1 MMVSAT
7 TSTALPVLDPT
18 AVAALSTGLRGPVVR
33 PGDDGYD
40 AARHVWNGMIDKRP
54 AVIARCAGVADV
66 LAAVAFARDHDL
78 LLAVRGGG
86 HNIAGTGVCDAGL
99 VLDLSPMKG
108 IRVDPGARAVRAEG
122 GVLWQELDSETQAFG
137 LATTGGFISTTGI
150 AGLTLGGGFGWLM
163 RAHGLACD
171 NLISAD
177 VVTADGRL
185 VVASAEENPDLFW
198 GLRGGGGN
206 FGVVTSFAYRL
217 HEVGPEV
224 LAGPLFHPLEA
235 ARDGLRFLRDATP
248 TMADALSCAA
258 ALLTSPEGV
267 PMLGLVPAYIGPIA
281 EGEAAVQPLRAFGS
295 PLADLVAPLP
305 YRTLQQ
311 MFDPAFP
318 SGRRSYWKSSFLRGL
333 DDAAIDIMVE
343 HFARVPSPHSAVFL
357 EQFGGAVSRVGSDE
371 TAFSHRTAPFN
382 LIVIAGWDD
391 PAQDAANIAW
401 ARDLWMAMQPFAA
414 GGVYVNYLGDARDE
428 GAGRVRDAY
437 GAAKY
442 DRLTALK
449 ATYDPTNLFRVN
461 QNIAPAG

>member
-1 MMVSAT
+1 MVSAA
-7 TSTALPVLDPT
+7 TSTALPVLDPE
-18 AVAALSTGLRGPVVR
+18 AVAALGAGLRGAVLR
-33 PGDDGYD
+33 PGDDSYD
-40 AARHVWNGMIDKRP
+40 AARHVWNGMIDRRP
-54 AVIARCAGVADV
+54 AVIVRCAGVADV
-66 LAAVAFARDHDL
+66 LGAVEFARSHDL

-86 HNIAGTGVCDAGL
+86 HNIAGTGVCDGGL

-108 IRVDPGARAVRAEG
+108 IRVDPDARTVRAEG
-122 GVLWQELDSETQAFG
+122 GVLWRELDCETQVFG

-163 RAHGLACD
+163 RTHGLACD
-171 NLISAD
+171 NLLSAD

-185 VVASAEENPDLFW
+185 VVASAEENSDLFW

-224 LAGPLFHPLEA
+224 LAGPVFHPLAA

-248 TMADALSCAA
+248 TMPDALSCAA

-267 PMLGLVPAYIGPIA
+267 PLLGLVPAYIGPIA
-281 EGEAAVQPLRAFGS
+281 KGEAAVKQLRAFGS
-295 PLADLVAPLP
+295 PVADLVGPLP
-305 YRTLQQ
+305 YRALQQ

-318 SGRRSYWKSSFLRGL
+318 PGRRSYWKSSFLSGV

-357 EQFGGAVSRVGSDE
+357 EQFGGAVSRVGPDE
-371 TAFSHRTAPFN
+371 TAFSHRSAPFN
-382 LIVIAGWDD
+382 LIVLAEWDD
-391 PAQDAANIAW
+391 PAQDAVNIAW
-401 ARDLWMAMQPFAA
+401 ARELWMAMQPFAA
-414 GGVYVNYLGDARDE
+414 GGVYVNYLGDVRDE

-437 GAAKY
+437 GPAKY
-442 DRLTALK
+442 DRLSTLK
-449 ATYDPTNLFRVN
+449 AKYDPTNLFRVN
-461 QNIAPAG
+461 QNIAPVA